1 MQNNDK
7 STINFP
13 NVLLIAGQQ
22 QNVGKTTLASKI
34 ISHFTRENKITGIK
48 ITPHFH
54 NSIGDALIIEKA
66 TNYQISKETTPDSN
80 KDTSI
85 MLQAGAEEAYLLEAE
100 PEYLEKGF
108 IQVMKYIPDNN
119 LVVCESTGLK
129 ELIEPGVFLTL
140 RQLYCKTESIK
151 DEKLLKSADRIITFT
166 GNGFDFS
173 LDELNIEFGGWKI
186 SNSEV

>member
-1 MQNNDK
+1 MQNSEK

-22 QNVGKTTLASKI
+22 QNVGKTTLASRI
-34 ISHFTRENKITGIK
+34 ISHFTWTNKITGIK

-54 NSIGDALIIEKA
+54 KSTGNALIIEKA

-85 MLQAGAEEAYLLEAE
+85 MLQAGAEDAYLLEAE

-108 IQVMKYIPDNN
+108 MQVMKYVPDNN
-119 LVVCESTGLK
+119 LVVCESTALK
-129 ELIEPGVFLTL
+129 EIIEPGVFLTM
-140 RQLYCKTESIK
+140 RQLNCKTESIE
-151 DEKLLKSADRIITFT
+151 DEKLLKAADRIITFT

-173 LDELNIEFGGWKI
+173 LDDLNIESDGWKI
-186 SNSEV
+186 LKTEI